1 MLKDSQQSQQNKS
14 KEQTEHVDSI
24 TTQSHTA
31 SCSGGGRK
39 ALTLLAAL
47 MALLVCTNAL
57 LSFLIEPYMGSSEEM
72 WQGFV
77 KVAGNRAVSF
87 NSDHNV
93 ESTDI
98 AIPDAANDSGNSTA
112 DNTAACLVS
121 CQDDDNEEASVAET
135 GSAGPLNTVIVGTS
149 MGLSGIDPEVLDAS
163 LGSRSF
169 NMCTNMQS
177 LSASLAA
184 IQTAQEYASSG
195 SSHRSSFGSGE
206 KAAVSD
212 GSLSADGAEKY
223 SDIPDV
229 SEATGSAPD
238 GLRRVILVLD
248 HEILMDDG
256 NGNFRADASFWHGK
270 GTIETL
276 PRCLADG
283 IRFMTSPDY
292 IGEPASLLYPF
303 PWIYNRSLDIERNLS
318 EKRTHTFADPEG
330 HRTAQGFEPSDEVID
345 QNIYLVDPDEA
356 DAWDEQNPDLIRP
369 FISDDSRRKL
379 TLLAAWCQESSIELD
394 AMIIPFPNWLNIY
407 QKDAYLAVDDEL
419 QELFASCGASF
430 ADYNLIPRETIGLTS
445 TDFKDVGH
453 MNTHGA
459 QQFTRYLASARC
471 GQSCRSS
478 SSASYQAE

>member
-1 MLKDSQQSQQNKS
+1 MTYFVVPGTEVSMLSNNKIQQINTNKT
-14 KEQTEHVDSI
+14 EQIHADFAGVGISV
-24 TTQSHTA
+24 A
-31 SCSGGGRK
+31 SEASESRKARRRANPHHGRK
-39 ALTLLAAL
+39 ALALIAAL

-57 LSFLIEPYMGSSEEM
+57 LCFLIEPYMGSSEEM
-72 WQGFV
+72 WQGFA
-77 KVAGNRAVSF
+77 KIAGGADSF
-87 NSDHNV
+87 HSDHNV
-93 ESTDI
+93 ESADI
-98 AIPDAANDSGNSTA
+98 AIPDAANDSGNMSVNSAASGRSSGRNPATTVTSA
-112 DNTAACLVS
+112 SETAA
-121 CQDDDNEEASVAET
+121 
-135 GSAGPLNTVIVGTS
+135 AGPLDTIIVGTS

-184 IQTAQEYASSG
+184 IQTAQEYA
-195 SSHRSSFGSGE
+195 
-206 KAAVSD
+206 
-212 GSLSADGAEKY
+212 
-223 SDIPDV
+223 
-229 SEATGSAPD
+229 PD

-256 NGNFRADASFWHGK
+256 SGNFRADASFWHGK
-270 GTIETL
+270 GTVETL
-276 PRCLADG
+276 PRRLTDG

-303 PWIYNRSLDIERNLS
+303 PWIYNRSLDIARNLS
-318 EKRTHTFADPEG
+318 EKRTHTFEDPEG

-379 TLLAAWCQESSIELD
+379 TLLAMWCEERSIELD

-419 QELFASCGASF
+419 RELFASCGASF
-430 ADYNLIPRETIGLTS
+430 SDYNLIPREAIGLTS

-459 QQFTRYLASARC
+459 EQFTSYLAC
-471 GQSCRSS
+471 DLHDQN
-478 SSASYQAE
+478 E